1 MSELLEN
8 ARWFWYQNVP
18 GVFDLDGKAITR
30 AEIQTYGGPDPALD
44 DCVICQRSEWLSRV
58 RQRDM
63 FELHECSLAVECKKQ
78 CRVQGDEDWV
88 HRHQN
93 FWFSGGCDEE
103 LSTPR
108 CLCLFRSDGKAR
120 LYPRY
125 FSRTGDSWMAVLR
138 RQLAQTC
145 QVDVVQSVDS
155 VDWSKYDLFLF
166 MNTGDDLA
174 FKRPPVPILM
184 YVHDCWIGAF
194 QKVIDRFMPECIFTP
209 NPTMLTSNYKINDGA
224 GVFFYPVAPS
234 MFFSRPNLGEKQ
246 IGLLA
251 AGSLN
256 SHLYEP
262 RRQLDKQLKQL
273 PGKFTVGFT
282 HTHGAQR
289 NWRGGR
295 TQDKEL
301 RFLNRWSERLG
312 SAKFVTFASF
322 SDKRFQ
328 PVFMKH
334 YECLASGAV
343 PILPD
348 SPDLF
353 RLGIK
358 PMVHYIP
365 LAKVWGDNKALASIL
380 LHYEDYRLIAVNAVQ
395 WARVNMD
402 RMLFDG
408 FEDMIQEVTGNR
420 YPRRVFE

>member
-1 MSELLEN
+1 MSQLLKD

-18 GVFDLDGKAITR
+18 GDFGLEGEAITR
-30 AEIQTYGGPDPALD
+30 ADIQVHGGPDPDLD
-44 DCVICQRSEWLSRV
+44 GCLICQRSEWLSRV

-63 FELHECSLAVECKKQ
+63 FEPHECPMANGCRKQ
-78 CRVQGDEDWV
+78 CRVQGNPDWA

-93 FWFSGGCDEE
+93 HLFAVGCQEE
-103 LSTPR
+103 LNAPK
-108 CLCLFRSDGKAR
+108 CLCLFRSSGKAK

-145 QVDVVQSVDS
+145 QVDVVQSVKGI
-155 VDWSKYDLFLF
+155 DWSQYDLFIF
-166 MNTGDDLA
+166 MNTGDDWV
-174 FKRPPVPILM
+174 FDRPPIPILM

-194 QKVIDRFMPECIFTP
+194 QKVIDRFKPEYIFTP
-209 NPTMLTSNYKINDGA
+209 NPTMLTNNYQVDKRSK
-224 GVFFYPVAPS
+224 VFFYPVAPS
-234 MFFSRPNLGEKQ
+234 MFFSRPNLGKKQ

-273 PGKFTVGFT
+273 PSKFMVAFA

-289 NWRGGR
+289 NRHGGPTR
-295 TQDKEL
+295 AGGL
-301 RFLNRWSERLG
+301 RFLNRWSELLG
-312 SAKFVTFASF
+312 SAKFVIFASF

-334 YECLASGAV
+334 YEVLASGAV
-343 PILPD
+343 PILPA

-365 LAKVWGDNKALASIL
+365 LEKVWGNNKALANFLS
-380 LHYEDYRLIAVNAVQ
+380 HYDKYRPIAVRAVR
-395 WARVNMD
+395 WAKENMD

-408 FEDMIQEVTGNR
+408 FEDMIREVTDNL
-420 YPRRVFE
+420 YSRRLVK